1 MLQWLY
7 NFTFT
12 SKPIQSQK
20 SENSSESRPK
30 NLNLKPI
37 ESRNL
42 NFQAMKSKK
51 VDPSSEVIFEAKR
64 ISSSTKNLN

>member
-20 SENSSESRPK
+20 SENSSESRLK

-42 NFQAMKSKK
+42 NFQAMKCKK
-51 VDPSSEVIFEAKR
+51 VDPSSEVIFEAKQ